1 MSNLIKLGGTTTTAN
16 GTGNATNLDSATMF
30 YAYSSA
36 ADGLI
41 KLCTADSTTATASIK
56 IGDEQTLLIYKEMPA
71 IKPPPPTATYIAS
84 GGSDNCC
91 SSSTAIVPCPA
102 ITSASSKG

>member
-16 GTGNATNLDSATMF
+16 GTGNATNLDSARLF

-56 IGDEQTLLIYKEMPA
+56 IGDEQTLLIYKE
-71 IKPPPPTATYIAS
+71 PTERVYGDGTDIHFTKVTYLS
-84 GGSDNCC
+84 GDFN
-91 SSSTAIVPCPA
+91 
-102 ITSASSKG
+102 

>member
-1 MSNLIKLGGTTTTAN
+1 MNFIKLGGTTTTAN
-16 GTGNATNLDSATMF
+16 GTGNATNLDSARLF

-56 IGDEQTLLIYKEMPA
+56 IGDEQTLLIYKE
-71 IKPPPPTATYIAS
+71 PTERVYGDGTDIHFTKLTNIQGQA
-84 GGSDNCC
+84 GDFR
-91 SSSTAIVPCPA
+91 
-102 ITSASSKG
+102 

>member
-1 MSNLIKLGGTTTTAN
+1 MNFMKLGGTTTTAN
-16 GTGNATNLDSATMF
+16 GTGNATNLDSARLF

-56 IGDEQTLLIYKEMPA
+56 IGDEQTLLIYKE
-71 IKPPPPTATYIAS
+71 PTERVYGDGTDIHFTKVTYLS
-84 GGSDNCC
+84 GDFN
-91 SSSTAIVPCPA
+91 
-102 ITSASSKG
+102 

>member
-1 MSNLIKLGGTTTTAN
+1 MNFIKLGGTTTTAN
-16 GTGNATNLDSATMF
+16 GTGNATNLDSARLF

-56 IGDEQTLLIYKEMPA
+56 IGDEQTLLIYKE
-71 IKPPPPTATYIAS
+71 PTERVYGDGTDIHFTKVTYLS
-84 GGSDNCC
+84 GDFN
-91 SSSTAIVPCPA
+91 
-102 ITSASSKG
+102 

>member
-36 ADGLI
+36 ADVVI
-41 KLCTADSTTATASIK
+41 KICTADSTTATASIT
-56 IGDEQTLLIYKEMPA
+56 IGDEQSLILFKE
-71 IKPPPPTATYIAS
+71 ATERVYGDGTDIHFTKLTNIQGQA
-84 GGSDNCC
+84 GDFR
-91 SSSTAIVPCPA
+91 
-102 ITSASSKG
+102 

>member
-16 GTGNATNLDSATMF
+16 GTGNATNLDSARLF

-41 KLCTADSTTATASIK
+41 KLCTADSTDATASIK
-56 IGDEQTLLIYKEMPA
+56 IGDEQTLLIYKE
-71 IKPPPPTATYIAS
+71 PTERVYGDGTDIHFTKVTYLS
-84 GGSDNCC
+84 GDFN
-91 SSSTAIVPCPA
+91 
-102 ITSASSKG
+102 

>member
-41 KLCTADSTTATASIK
+41 KLCTADSTDATASIK
-56 IGDEQTLLIYKEMPA
+56 IGDEQTLLIYKE
-71 IKPPPPTATYIAS
+71 PTERVYGDGTDIHFTKVTYLS
-84 GGSDNCC
+84 GDFN
-91 SSSTAIVPCPA
+91 
-102 ITSASSKG
+102 

>member
-36 ADGLI
+36 ADGVI
-41 KLCTADSTTATASIK
+41 KICTADSTTATASIT
-56 IGDEQTLLIYKEMPA
+56 IGDEQSLILFKE
-71 IKPPPPTATYIAS
+71 ATERVYGDGTDIHFTKLTNIQGQA
-84 GGSDNCC
+84 GDFR
-91 SSSTAIVPCPA
+91 
-102 ITSASSKG
+102 

>member
-36 ADGLI
+36 ADGVI
-41 KLCTADSTTATASIK
+41 KICTADSTTATASIT
-56 IGDEQTLLIYKEMPA
+56 IGDEQTLLIYKE
-71 IKPPPPTATYIAS
+71 PTERVYGDGTDIHFTKVTYLS
-84 GGSDNCC
+84 GDFN
-91 SSSTAIVPCPA
+91 
-102 ITSASSKG
+102 

>member
-1 MSNLIKLGGTTTTAN
+1 MNFIKLGGTTTTAN
-16 GTGNATNLDSATMF
+16 VTGNATNLDSARLF

-56 IGDEQTLLIYKEMPA
+56 IGDEQTLLIYKE
-71 IKPPPPTATYIAS
+71 PTERVYGDGTDIHFTKVTYLS
-84 GGSDNCC
+84 GDFN
-91 SSSTAIVPCPA
+91 
-102 ITSASSKG
+102 

>member
-16 GTGNATNLDSATMF
+16 GTGNATNLDSARLF

-56 IGDEQTLLIYKEMPA
+56 IGDEQTLLIYKE
-71 IKPPPPTATYIAS
+71 PTERVYGDGTDIHFTKLTNIQGQA
-84 GGSDNCC
+84 GDFR
-91 SSSTAIVPCPA
+91 
-102 ITSASSKG
+102 